1 MNPTHAL
8 RGAASA
14 LALVAAL
21 GLAGCVAVV
30 APEGVTRADEAE
42 RARVTQQLEQLLQ
55 RYAANDVDGVLALL
69 DGEFIV
75 YGSDAAEL
83 VRTPQQLRQLMQD
96 DFALWRTAKFGH
108 LRDLDLR
115 VNGSLATAYFHVPF
129 SAGGRAPLT
138 VRFSTTWRKTGGEW
152 RLAQSA
158 NTVPTTGQSA
168 AALLQAR

>member
-8 RGAASA
+8 RGAAGA
-14 LALVAAL
+14 LALAAAL
-21 GLAGCVAVV
+21 ALAGCVTVV
-30 APEGVTRADEAE
+30 APAGASRADDAE
-42 RARVTQQLEQLLQ
+42 RARVTQQVEQLLQ

-75 YGSDAAEL
+75 YGSDEAEL

-96 DFALWRTAKFGH
+96 DFALWRTARFGQ

-115 VNGSLATAYFHVPF
+115 VHGHLATAYFHVPF
-129 SAGGRAPLT
+129 SAGGGAPLT
-138 VRFSTTWRKTGGEW
+138 VRFSTTWRKVGGEW

-158 NTVPTTGQSA
+158 NTVPTAGQSA
-168 AALLQAR
+168 AALLQPR